1 MVDSLDDIGAPL
13 QGALFRYAVPRA
25 RGLPKTMLPQKYVH
39 GQVAPLIRMGPP
51 MEPMQHRGTT
61 CPYFTSGNLF
71 RAYSLTLSFK
81 RPLGH
86 KLKATDNSL

>member
-1 MVDSLDDIGAPL
+1 MPRPLYPLDMGYIVLYDGGRLIRGSPSWIDSPDDIGAPL
-13 QGALFRYAVPRA
+13 RGALFRYAVLRA

-61 CPYFTSGNLF
+61 
-71 RAYSLTLSFK
+71 
-81 RPLGH
+81 
-86 KLKATDNSL
+86 